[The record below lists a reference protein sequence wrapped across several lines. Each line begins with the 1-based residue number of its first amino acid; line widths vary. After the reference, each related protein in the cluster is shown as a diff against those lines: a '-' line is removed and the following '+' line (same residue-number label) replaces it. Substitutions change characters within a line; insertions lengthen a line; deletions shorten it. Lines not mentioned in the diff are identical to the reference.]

1 MLFSHPLE
9 EFYILAIDGI
19 GTLIV
24 IDIDPGPVA
33 HVLEWR
39 AIGFLVEAG
48 LIDDL
53 IEEAEMDIG
62 TSLLQTSYG
71 RYGIVLRRQDRIGLG
86 CREPD
91 RRIGNVLE
99 VFVRDQAV
107 FKTLAGWKGSGEIA
121 RIVAD
126 QQHRHIAAI

>member
-1 MLFSHPLE
+1 MQMRFELFLTFYLFSFRSAMLRSQPLE
-9 EFYILAIDGI
+9 EFDALAIDGI

-24 IDIDPGPVA
+24 IDIDPGPVP
-33 HVLEWR
+33 HVLEWGT
-39 AIGFLVEAG
+39 IGFLIKAG

-53 IEEAEMDIG
+53 VKEAEMHIG

-91 RRIGNVLE
+91 RRIGNILE
-99 VFVRDQAV
+99 VLLIDQTV
-107 FKTLAGWKGSGEIA
+107 F
-121 RIVAD
+121 
-126 QQHRHIAAI
+126 